1 MLSPPR
7 ERQER
12 TTKTELNMLENS
24 DIAQQ
29 VCAACVS
36 WENNEDMFTFKS
48 GGGVGQIKRWHNEEN
63 RKEK

>member
-1 MLSPPR
+1 
-7 ERQER
+7 
-12 TTKTELNMLENS
+12 MLENS